1 MTSVA
6 SRKQQ
11 QEYVVPTSNSQD
23 IQPSPLALLAA
34 TCSKIGSPTDEGGSQ
49 GASPVKVVG
58 PNQVIQSGEIIAT
71 ATGAHLVPF
80 QSQTVGVLNPDGT
93 VTQVTGVNQQTAA
106 ATNVHVSGNVAALK
120 SIPTVATAQNVAS
133 VNGQVF
139 PQGTQ
144 LVAGNP
150 GNITYNVIP
159 AQQVQNVQIDG
170 QDAIYI
176 PAVPQAFQ
184 ISGNQIIQAPGGQTF
199 LRAQG
204 VPASTS
210 VQNGTQAVLQGMT
223 GAVTQIGGQ
232 NVTIRQGNV
241 VQALQLPM
249 PIQQTIPVQ
258 VPISTANGHTV
269 LQTIHVPI
277 QTVQGV
283 PGANVLQSQAQP
295 ITLNVP
301 AHMLSQL
308 ASQMGPLA
316 QLTGQQGQIQQ
327 LQVATP
333 VHMSQASSQ
342 AATSTTWTTSSGTSV
357 NSSSEVTNS
366 SQGQAIQTTAVS
378 SGNAA
383 QQQQQQQPMQLTSFQ
398 LPNGQVVQGQISQI
412 ITNGGGAAW
421 WPNSPISV
429 QNLTGLRPANV
440 IQVQGLP
447 IAGLQGVQVQGG
459 QTQQIIANAQTLQS
473 LGLGANVIAAN
484 AVPSATHQQQM
495 APLSPI
501 QAVHPGTQIIT
512 QQLQQDPNDP
522 SKWQVVATATN
533 APVNSTQQPT
543 SASQNQAATSTT
555 ATSTESP
562 SSNTDIGSG
571 RRMRRVACTCPN
583 CRDSDGSRNLFRNS
597 ESKKKQ
603 HICHVPGCN
612 KVYGKTS
619 HLRAHLRWHTG
630 ERPFVCSW
638 MFCGKR
644 FTRSDELQRHRRTHT
659 GEKRFQCAE
668 CLKRFMRSDHLS
680 KHLKTHLTKKS
691 SSVDIKSEGEI
702 SEDIAPDS
710 CDLSMTVDMD
720 PDNDLS
726 INENVVESSQNI

>member
-80 QSQTVGVLNPDGT
+80 QPQTVGVLNPDGT
-93 VTQVTGVNQQTAA
+93 LTQVTGVNQQTAA
-106 ATNVHVSGNVAALK
+106 AANVHVSGNVAALK

-159 AQQVQNVQIDG
+159 AQQIQNIQIDG

-176 PAVPQAFQ
+176 PAMPQTFQ
-184 ISGNQIIQAPGGQTF
+184 ISGNQIIQAPTGQTF

-204 VPASTS
+204 VPVPTS

-223 GAVTQIGGQ
+223 GAVAQIGGQ

-258 VPISTANGHTV
+258 VPISTANGHTM

-277 QTVQGV
+277 QTMQGV

-316 QLTGQQGQIQQ
+316 QLAGQQGQVQQ

-342 AATSTTWTTSSGTSV
+342 AATSTTWTTSSGTSI
-357 NSSSEVTNS
+357 NSSSDATNAN
-366 SQGQAIQTTAVS
+366 QGQAVTATTAAS
-378 SGNAA
+378 SAN
-383 QQQQQQQPMQLTSFQ
+383 S
-398 LPNGQVVQGQISQI
+398 QVSQI
-412 ITNGGGAAW
+412 ITGGGGAAAW

-429 QNLTGLRPANV
+429 QNLAGLRPANV

-484 AVPSATHQQQM
+484 TIPTAASHQQQM
-495 APLSPI
+495 APLSPV

-522 SKWQVVATATN
+522 NKWQLVATTANPT
-533 APVNSTQQPT
+533 VNSTQQPT

-555 ATSTESP
+555 STSTESP
-562 SSNTDIGSG
+562 SSNPDIGSG

-583 CRDSDGSRNLFRNS
+583 CRDSDGRNS

-680 KHLKTHLTKKS
+680 KHLKTHLTKKTLS
-691 SSVDIKSEGEI
+691 SDIKSEGEI
-702 SEDIAPDS
+702 TDDMAPDS
-710 CDLSMTVDMD
+710 CDLSMTVDME